1 MVQSIL
7 DYVFKYELII
17 ENSHV
22 SCFRYVMKYELITE
36 NIYSLLKR
44 ERRSSSFMSSS
55 NTSPNHNKQPSRSE
69 VKNIYYVR
77 EIPYNKYYN
86 IDNL

>member
-7 DYVFKYELII
+7 DYVFKYELIT

-36 NIYSLLKR
+36 DIYTSCFKLFLLAYVIHSL
-44 ERRSSSFMSSS
+44 
-55 NTSPNHNKQPSRSE
+55 PVH
-69 VKNIYYVR
+69 
-77 EIPYNKYYN
+77 
-86 IDNL
+86 DG